1 MADRLSPDAPT
12 PPEPAV
18 DLFLDAFPAHIA
30 WLDRHGEILRVNRSW
45 RDFFVASEMRQLSA
59 GVGDNYLTICRNTQ
73 GPEREQALAAATG
86 IQAVLDAEAAEYS
99 MEYPSHSPQHQRW
112 FQLLASPLAK
122 GQGVLLMHLNITATR
137 LAQLGMAQEFRQSQE
152 LLRIASQV
160 GRIGAWTIDLP
171 GYLVTLSSETRA
183 IFELPD
189 SLKATTINVTGYYA
203 QEERAGISAAFA
215 ACVRDGTPY
224 DIEAEIVLGNG
235 KRVWTRTIGEAQ
247 RNDDGKVIRVQGA
260 LQDISSRKHSDAQ
273 AKRLRL
279 RLTQT
284 LKRERDEI
292 ARLNDVLE
300 HSVVLRT
307 QQLQSANE
315 ELKAFSYSIAHDLRS
330 PLSSINGFAKLLDRV
345 MPADAS
351 DRARHYLSRVCAGAV
366 RMGEMIDALLALAQ
380 LSRAGLAWEEV
391 NMGVLADAVFAGLQ
405 ESDTER
411 VVHLELSEGLLA
423 RGDSRLLKMVL
434 DNLLGNAWKFSAGQ
448 ARASIA
454 FGQEVGADGQTR
466 YFVRDNGMGFDM
478 AHAGK
483 LFGAFER
490 LHGSSDYAGHGV
502 GLANVKRII
511 NRHGG
516 RIWAES
522 TPGQGATFY
531 FTLNEPALLA
541 AA

>member
-1 MADRLSPDAPT
+1 
-12 PPEPAV
+12 
-18 DLFLDAFPAHIA
+18 
-30 WLDRHGEILRVNRSW
+30 EILRVNRSW
-45 RDFFVASEMRQLSA
+45 RDFFVANDMRQLSA

-73 GPEREQALAAATG
+73 GPEREQALAAASG
-86 IQAVLDAEAAEYS
+86 IQAVLDGEVAEYS
-99 MEYPSHSPQHQRW
+99 MEYPCHSPQHQRW

-122 GQGVLLMHLNITATR
+122 GQGVMLMHLNITARR

-183 IFELPD
+183 IFELSD
-189 SLKATTINVTGYYA
+189 SLKATTVNVTSYYA
-203 QEERAGISAAFA
+203 PEERAGISAAFA

-224 DIEAEIVLGNG
+224 DIEAEIVLGDG

-247 RNDDGKVIRVQGA
+247 RNDDGKIIRVQGA

-279 RLTQT
+279 RLTHT

-434 DNLLGNAWKFSAGQ
+434 DNLLGNAWKFSEGQ

-522 TPGQGATFY
+522 KPGQGATFY